1 MALTLGNN
9 LTGLVSRE
17 VDAAGRKA
25 SGLGD
30 SMTTGINKFVPVV
43 DAFLGNSLRDNEI
56 ILGAVSKNTSYSVNM
71 LTIANEYM
79 SSIATALQ
87 GGLTAVSS
95 AGQVSSD
102 KIPTLQ
108 KSLNDKVEQV
118 NLLIK
123 TADFDNKALFAGDV
137 LGLGVQVGLN
147 TQDTLPINI
156 QDISNSKIFRTS
168 VSSAI
173 NEWLTK
179 DATRSALYT
188 GDANA
193 AAFDNAVKYNNNLLY
208 AGVTDT
214 SANSMTDAQFATAL
228 STVITANPALGVFL
242 DSALPLSKAALT
254 AANAGVT
261 FANADVAQLTALVAR
276 PTVVATDARLALV
289 GAAVVDQAGIQATAD
304 LARDNII
311 AAFAGDANL
320 AAIRAAVN
328 TAAANGAVA
337 HASHDAARNAVRI
350 AAINADAA
358 LQLTQATHTMNAAT
372 LNAAAAFTI
381 ADAQAVTP
389 ANAAIAI
396 QALVDGPNPLKI
408 PQAAADAALAAS
420 VVVAPPA
427 TVLDVRTAALN
438 FGNGNRNELV
448 NILGDGAPTK
458 IDTVEGR
465 AIANDVIINALSHVR
480 KEQSNIA
487 NQKSNIVESTD
498 ALRATTNVTQQAAD
512 SYLKA
517 DYVLTAQEY
526 SETLRTMIAAITALQ
541 AANKIPE
548 AAQRL
553 LDALT
558 R

>member
-17 VDAAGRKA
+17 VDAAGRRA
-25 SGLGD
+25 TGLGD

-56 ILGAVSKNTSYSVNM
+56 ILGAVAKNTSYSVNM

-79 SSIATALQ
+79 SSIASALQ
-87 GGLTAVSS
+87 GALTAVSS
-95 AGQVSSD
+95 AGQVSAD

-108 KSLNDKVEQV
+108 KSLNDKIEQV

-137 LGLGVQVGLN
+137 LDLAVQVGLN
-147 TQDTLPINI
+147 TQDTLKANI
-156 QDISNSKIFRTS
+156 QDISNEKIFRTS

-179 DATRSALYT
+179 DSTRSALYT

-208 AGVTDT
+208 AGVTDI
-214 SANSMTDAQFATAL
+214 SANAMTDAEFATAVN
-228 STVITANPALGVFL
+228 TVIVANPALGVFL

-254 AANAGVT
+254 AENAGVT
-261 FANADVAQLTALVAR
+261 FANADVAQLTTLIAT
-276 PTVVATDARLALV
+276 PTVAATEARLAFV
-289 GAAVVDQAGIQATAD
+289 GAAVADNGGGIQLTAD
-304 LARDNII
+304 DARDAII
-311 AAFAGDANL
+311 AAFVGDANL
-320 AAIRAAVN
+320 AAITAAVN
-328 TAAANGAVA
+328 TAAFNGGVN
-337 HASHDAARNAVRI
+337 HASHDAARQAVRTAAI
-350 AAINADAA
+350 GADLAMSTSHATHAISNANLQGVVLFAGNAGVALGTAALAAAAINALPNAVPGA
-358 LQLTQATHTMNAAT
+358 KAAAT
-372 LNAAAAFTI
+372 AAAAELG
-381 ADAQAVTP
+381 ATP
-389 ANAAIAI
+389 DS
-396 QALVDGPNPLKI
+396 VR
-408 PQAAADAALAAS
+408 LAAFKFS
-420 VVVAPPA
+420 NV
-427 TVLDVRTAALN
+427 
-438 FGNGNRNELV
+438 NRNEFV
-448 NILGDGAPTK
+448 NILGDAAPTD

-465 AIANDVIINALSHVR
+465 AISNDVIINSLSHVR
-480 KEQSNIA
+480 KEQSNIS
-487 NQKSNIVESTD
+487 NQKSNIIESTE
-498 ALRATTNVTQQAAD
+498 ALRATTNIIQQAAD

-526 SETLRTMIAAITALQ
+526 SETLRTMVAAITALQ

>member
-17 VDAAGRKA
+17 VDAAGRRA
-25 SGLGD
+25 TGLGD

-56 ILGAVSKNTSYSVNM
+56 ILGAVAKNTSYSVNM

-79 SSIATALQ
+79 SSIASALQ
-87 GGLTAVSS
+87 GALTAVSS
-95 AGQVSSD
+95 AGQVSAD

-137 LGLGVQVGLN
+137 LDLAVQVGLN
-147 TQDTLPINI
+147 TQDTLKTNI
-156 QDISNSKIFRTS
+156 QDISNAKIFRTS

-179 DATRSALYT
+179 DSTRSTLYT

-208 AGVTDT
+208 AGVTDI
-214 SANSMTDAQFATAL
+214 SVNAMTDAEFATAVN
-228 STVITANPALGVFL
+228 TVIVANPALGVFL

-261 FANADVAQLTALVAR
+261 FANADVAQLTTLIAT
-276 PTVVATDARLALV
+276 PTVPATEVRLAFV
-289 GAAVVDQAGIQATAD
+289 GAAVADQGGIQGTAD

-320 AAIRAAVN
+320 AAITAAV
-328 TAAANGAVA
+328 TAAAFNGGVA
-337 HASHDAARNAVRI
+337 HASHNAALEAVRTAAI
-350 AAINADAA
+350 GADLAMSTSHATHAIAGGDLQAAGAFAGNAGVALGTAALAAAAINALPNAVPGA
-358 LQLTQATHTMNAAT
+358 KAAAT
-372 LNAAAAFTI
+372 AAAAELG
-381 ADAQAVTP
+381 ATP
-389 ANAAIAI
+389 DS
-396 QALVDGPNPLKI
+396 VR
-408 PQAAADAALAAS
+408 LAAFKFS
-420 VVVAPPA
+420 NV
-427 TVLDVRTAALN
+427 
-438 FGNGNRNELV
+438 NRNEFV
-448 NILGDGAPTK
+448 NILSDAAPTE

-465 AIANDVIINALSHVR
+465 AISNDVIINSLSHVR
-480 KEQSNIA
+480 KEQSNIS
-487 NQKSNIVESTD
+487 NQKSNIIESTE

-526 SETLRTMIAAITALQ
+526 SETLRTMVAAITALQ